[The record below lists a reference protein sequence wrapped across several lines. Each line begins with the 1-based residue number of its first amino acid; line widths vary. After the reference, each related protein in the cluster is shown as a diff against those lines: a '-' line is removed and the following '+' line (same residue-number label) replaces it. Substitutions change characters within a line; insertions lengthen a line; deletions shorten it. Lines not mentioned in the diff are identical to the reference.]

1 MLKHHPTVETPRSQ
15 KKISPTEK
23 NKLWAF
29 MDNIQM
35 DKTEPECILE
45 DGNHNVHCIKPLWI
59 SILEH
64 RQTTKTYI
72 QHRVAHS
79 TNPYRTQY
87 KNEQHVE

>member
-1 MLKHHPTVETPRSQ
+1 MLKQHPTVQTPRSQ

-23 NKLWAF
+23 KKLWAF

-45 DGNHNVHCIKPLWI
+45 EGNHNVPCIKSLWM

-64 RQTTKTYI
+64 RKNTKKYI

-79 TNPYRTQY
+79 TNPYRTQDE
-87 KNEQHVE
+87 K